1 MIKMKKVKVVSF
13 IFVAFAFLA
22 FLNACNKAESIL
34 DFGEDTAIS
43 DDVSDA
49 LFDDAFNEADA
60 FSDGNSY
67 KSASVDSCQPV
78 VTIVVDSTSDNG
90 FPRTITVDFG
100 DSYCDAKNGRQR
112 KGKLIITQSAPRY
125 TVGASRSITFE
136 NYFVN
141 DYKIEGTQ
149 SVTFNGKDDNGFYS
163 WTWKL
168 IGGVVSTPDGL
179 TLSRDAENTRTLIEG
194 ADTRR
199 NRWDDVWK
207 FSGSASGVNGNGVA
221 YTRTIDAEN
230 PIVRPASCH
239 FATKGSVTIEREG
252 KSNAT
257 LDYGDGT
264 CDDKATIEVD
274 GETKEISLKKV
285 FR

>member
-1 MIKMKKVKVVSF
+1 MKKVKVVSL

-22 FLNACNKAESIL
+22 FFNACNKAEKIL
-34 DFGEDTAIS
+34 DFGEDTAIN
-43 DDVSDA
+43 DDATDA

-60 FSDGNSY
+60 FSDANTY

-78 VTIVVDSTSDNG
+78 KTIVVDSTSDNG

-100 DSYCDAKNGRQR
+100 DTYCNAKNGRQR
-112 KGKLIITQSAPRY
+112 KGKIIITQSAPRY
-125 TVGASRSITFE
+125 STGAVRSITFE
-136 NYFVN
+136 NYYVN

-149 SVTFNGKDDNGFYS
+149 SVTFNGKDENGFYS

-168 IGGVVSTPDGL
+168 VGGVVSTPDGL
-179 TLSRDAENTRTLIEG
+179 TLTRDAEHTRTLVEG
-194 ADTRR
+194 AETRH
-199 NRWDDVWK
+199 NRWDDVWEI
-207 FSGSASGVNGNGVA
+207 SGSASGVNAKGEA

-230 PIVRPASCH
+230 PVVRPASCY

-252 KSNAT
+252 KSNAI

-274 GETKEISLKKV
+274 GEIKEISLKKV